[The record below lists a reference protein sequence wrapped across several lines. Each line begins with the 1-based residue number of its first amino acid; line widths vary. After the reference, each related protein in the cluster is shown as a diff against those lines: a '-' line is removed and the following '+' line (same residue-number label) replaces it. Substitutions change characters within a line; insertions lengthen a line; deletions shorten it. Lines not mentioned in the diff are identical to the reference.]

1 MAVQTGRRG
10 TYESTVGVKLDV
22 EDAIYMISPFD
33 VPFLGTYGPSRG
45 SVLGRDTT
53 TSTKIE
59 WLEDELVPGSDT
71 LNGAI
76 LAADGDITVDNSD
89 RFKVNDL
96 IRVGDE
102 FMRVTAVDSPGAGD
116 LTVERSWGTPAA
128 ADAADGATVLI
139 LGNLPSEGDDPVSGI
154 NFQRVQP
161 FNYTQIYQDEVEVTR
176 SEEKEAKYGVRS
188 ESSYQIGKRLKENAI
203 KLERNLILGTR
214 EQDTTGR
221 RRSHGGLDF
230 FITTGEDSST
240 TDITTGDGTPLLDQ
254 LQNSFDRGGMVDILA
269 VGGTQ
274 KRNLSTLNSTDIR
287 FAREENIRGAVVD
300 YFDSD
305 FGRIYIVL
313 NRWVPTRFAFGLE
326 KQYIDVVWFDPFF
339 VEMLA
344 KTGDR
349 QQWELIGEVSMK
361 VRNEKAH
368 FKFTALT

>member
-33 VPFLGTYGPSRG
+33 VPFLGSYGPDRG

-53 TSTKIE
+53 TSTKVE
-59 WLEDELVPGSDT
+59 WLEDELVPGSGVMDAAATTGDT
-71 LNGAI
+71 V
-76 LAADGDITVDNSD
+76 ITMVD
-89 RFKVNDL
+89 RTVFKTNDL
-96 IRVGDE
+96 LRVGDE
-102 FMRVTAVDSPGAGD
+102 FLRVSQYGTTAQT
-116 LTVERSWGTPAA
+116 LIVERSWGSPAA
-128 ADAADGATVLI
+128 DSIADSATVLI
-139 LGNLPSEGDDPVSGI
+139 LGTLPQEGDDPVSGI
-154 NFQRVQP
+154 NFQRTQP

-214 EQDTTGR
+214 NQDTTNR

-230 FITTGEDSST
+230 YITTGVDAST
-240 TDITTGDGTPLLDQ
+240 TQVTETMLLDL
-254 LQNSFDRGGMVDILA
+254 LQGSFDRGGMVDLLA

-274 KRNLSTLNSTDIR
+274 KRTISAINADDVRLSRD
-287 FAREENIRGAVVD
+287 ENIRGVVVD
-300 YFDSD
+300 YYDSD
-305 FGRIYIVL
+305 FGRVYIVL
-313 NRWVPTRFAFGLE
+313 NRWVPTRFLFGLE
-326 KQYIDVVWFDPFF
+326 KQYIDLTWFDPFF

-349 QQWELIGEVSMK
+349 QQWELIGEVTMK

-368 FKFTALT
+368 FKATALT

>member
-33 VPFLGTYGPSRG
+33 VPFLGTYGPDRG

-76 LAADGDITVDNSD
+76 LAGDGDITVDNSD

-96 IRVGDE
+96 IRIGDE
-102 FMRVTAVDSPGAGD
+102 FMRVTAVDTPGAGD
-116 LTVERSWGTPAA
+116 LTVQRSWGTPAA
-128 ADAADGATVLI
+128 AGAADGATVLI

-230 FITTGEDSST
+230 FITTGVDSST
-240 TDITTGDGTPLLDQ
+240 TDISATDGVALLDQ

-274 KRNLSTLNSTDIR
+274 KRKLSTLNRDDIR

-313 NRWVPTRFAFGLE
+313 NRWIPTRFAFGLE

-339 VEMLA
+339 VELLA

>member
-33 VPFLGTYGPSRG
+33 VPFLGTYGSDGG
-45 SVLGRDTT
+45 SVLGRDSTT
-53 TSTKIE
+53 QVKVE
-59 WLEDELVPGSDT
+59 WLEDELVPGSDA
-71 LNGAI
+71 LSGA
-76 LAADGDITVDNSD
+76 LTTGDTVVTVDN
-89 RFKVNDL
+89 REYFKANDL
-96 IRVGDE
+96 IRVNGE
-102 FMRVTAVDSPGAGD
+102 FMRVVQAGTTADTLV
-116 LTVERSWGTPAA
+116 VQRSWGTPAA
-128 ADAADGATVLI
+128 GDHADNSTILI
-139 LGNLPSEGDDPVSGI
+139 LGTLPQEGDDPVSGI
-154 NFQRVQP
+154 NFQRTQP

-176 SEEKEAKYGVRS
+176 TEEKQAKYGVRS

-203 KLERNLILGTR
+203 RLERNLILGTR
-214 EQDTTGR
+214 EQDTTNR
-221 RRSHGGLDF
+221 RRSHGGLDY
-230 FITTGEDSST
+230 FITTGEDST
-240 TDITTGDGTPLLDQ
+240 TTIITDTALTDQ
-254 LQNSFDRGGMVDILA
+254 LQNSFDRGGNVDLLA

-274 KRNLSTLNSTDIR
+274 KRKISAFNANDIR
-287 FAREENIRGAVVD
+287 FAREENVRGAVVD

-313 NRWVPTRFAFGLE
+313 NRWIPTRFGFGLE
-326 KQYIDVVWFDPFF
+326 KQYIDLTWFDPFF

-349 QQWELIGEVSMK
+349 QQWELIGEVTMK